1 MMRVMQR
8 PQASTEIGTALQII
22 HMANDSSLVANQ
34 AEAAA
39 DPQFM
44 SGSGLASATPSSTM
58 RGALEAMHS
67 VDLGHPNIVQTYKST
82 QRAVQ
87 VGEPVGTGSKMHT
100 VFHVLHTWHA
110 ALSPLP
116 PPCRAHACRRIL
128 QLALNKL
135 VGDMVGLQCLARA
148 ST

>member
-44 SGSGLASATPSSTM
+44 SGSGLASATPSSHNAGRPGGHAQ
-58 RGALEAMHS
+58 RGPGASQHRA
-67 VDLGHPNIVQTYKST
+67 DLQVHP
-82 QRAVQ
+82 A
-87 VGEPVGTGSKMHT
+87 GCAGG
-100 VFHVLHTWHA
+100 
-110 ALSPLP
+110 
-116 PPCRAHACRRIL
+116 
-128 QLALNKL
+128 
-135 VGDMVGLQCLARA
+135 
-148 ST
+148 